1 MILRSLLATA
11 LIAVGLFAFGWPN
24 GDTFASP
31 PSSAASPSLP
41 KPLRLAPFKERLA
54 AAQSVKVQTAIL
66 GIELD
71 STLESAHSK
80 LDSLGHSTAR
90 PVDEVDEEAAKRS
103 EGEHKMSWQLAKTDY
118 GSVFVKADEKERI
131 TYIAAYLRPGKELP
145 FDKIGQL
152 EKAPVLTDRVVA
164 WDVVRPNRPLIRV
177 VARGSERKANSI
189 TMFIVKRP
197 RTD

>member
-1 MILRSLLATA
+1 VILRSLPATA
-11 LIAVGLFAFGWPN
+11 FIVAGLFAFWWPN
-24 GDTFASP
+24 VETLAWTPSP
-31 PSSAASPSLP
+31 AASPSPP
-41 KPLRLAPFKERLA
+41 KRPKLAPFKERLA

-71 STLESAHSK
+71 STLQSAHSK
-80 LDSLGHSTAR
+80 LDSLGDPTAER
-90 PVDEVDEEAAKRS
+90 G
-103 EGEHKMSWQLAKTDY
+103 EGEHKVSWQLAETDY

-131 TYIAAYLRPGKELP
+131 TYIAAYLRPGKEMP

-177 VARGSERKANSI
+177 VARGAERKANSI

>member
-1 MILRSLLATA
+1 VILRSLPATA
-11 LIAVGLFAFGWPN
+11 LIVVGLFAFGWPN
-24 GDTFASP
+24 GETSASA

-41 KPLRLAPFKERLA
+41 KPPKLAPFKERLA

-71 STLESAHSK
+71 STLESVHSK
-80 LDSLGHSTAR
+80 LDSLGHPTAR
-90 PVDEVDEEAAKRS
+90 PVDEVDEAAKRS
-103 EGEHKMSWQLAKTDY
+103 EGEHKVSWQLAKTDY

-131 TYIAAYLRPGKELP
+131 TYIAAYLRPGKEMP

-189 TMFIVKRP
+189 TIFIVKRP

>member
-31 PSSAASPSLP
+31 PSSTASPSLP
-41 KPLRLAPFKERLA
+41 KSPKLAPFKERLV

-71 STLESAHSK
+71 STLENAHSK
-80 LDSLGHSTAR
+80 LDSLGQPTTR
-90 PVDEVDEEAAKRS
+90 PVDEVDKTPQRS
-103 EGEHKMSWQLAKTDY
+103 EGKHQVSWQLAKTAY
-118 GSVFVKADEKERI
+118 GLVSVKADEKGRI
-131 TYIAAYLRPGKELP
+131 IYIAAYLRPGKEMP

-164 WDVVRPNRPLIRV
+164 WDVVRPSRPLIRV
-177 VARGSERKANSI
+177 VARGSERKADSI

-197 RTD
+197 HTD

>member
-1 MILRSLLATA
+1 VILRSLPLTG
-11 LIAVGLFAFGWPN
+11 LIVVGLFAFGWPN
-24 GDTFASP
+24 GETSASP
-31 PSSAASPSLP
+31 PSPS
-41 KPLRLAPFKERLA
+41 KLAPFKERLT

-80 LDSLGHSTAR
+80 LDSLSQLTAR
-90 PVDEVDEEAAKRS
+90 PVDEVSEAAKGI
-103 EGEHKMSWQLAKTDY
+103 EDEHKVSWQLAKTDY
-118 GSVFVKADEKERI
+118 SSVFVRADEKGRI
-131 TYIAAYLRPGKELP
+131 TYIAAYLRPGKEMP
-145 FDKIGQL
+145 FDKIGELQ
-152 EKAPVLTDRVVA
+152 KAPVLTDRIVA

>member
-1 MILRSLLATA
+1 MILRSLPATA
-11 LIAVGLFAFGWPN
+11 LIVVGLFAFGWPN
-24 GDTFASP
+24 GDTSAST

-41 KPLRLAPFKERLA
+41 NPPKLAPFKERLA

-80 LDSLGHSTAR
+80 LDSLGQPSAR
-90 PVDEVDEEAAKRS
+90 PLDGADEAAGRT
-103 EGEHKMSWQLAKTDY
+103 EDEHKVSWQLAKTDY

-131 TYIAAYLRPGKELP
+131 TYIAAYLRPGKEMP

-152 EKAPVLTDRVVA
+152 KKAPVLTDRVVA
-164 WDVVRPNRPLIRV
+164 
-177 VARGSERKANSI
+177 
-189 TMFIVKRP
+189 
-197 RTD
+197 

>member
-1 MILRSLLATA
+1 VILRSLPATA
-11 LIAVGLFAFGWPN
+11 LIVVGLFAFGWPN
-24 GDTFASP
+24 GETSASA

-41 KPLRLAPFKERLA
+41 KPPKLAPFKERLA

-66 GIELD
+66 GIEPD

-80 LDSLGHSTAR
+80 LDSLGHPTAR
-90 PVDEVDEEAAKRS
+90 PVDEVDEAAKRS
-103 EGEHKMSWQLAKTDY
+103 EGEHKVSWQLAKTDY

-131 TYIAAYLRPGKELP
+131 TYIAAYLRPGKEMP

>member
-1 MILRSLLATA
+1 VILGSLRATA
-11 LIAVGLFAFGWPN
+11 LTVVGLFAFGWPN
-24 GDTFASP
+24 GETSAATPSP
-31 PSSAASPSLP
+31 TASPSPP
-41 KPLRLAPFKERLA
+41 KRPKLALFKERLA

-71 STLESAHSK
+71 STLESVHNK
-80 LDSLGHSTAR
+80 LDSLGRPTAGH
-90 PVDEVDEEAAKRS
+90 VGEGDEAAKRS
-103 EGEHKMSWQLAKTDY
+103 EGERKVLWQLAKTDY
-118 GSVFVKADEKERI
+118 GSVFVKADEKKRI
-131 TYIAAYLRPGKELP
+131 TYIAAYLRPGKEMP

-177 VARGSERKANSI
+177 VARGSERQANSI

-197 RTD
+197 RAD

>member
-1 MILRSLLATA
+1 VILRSLPSTA
-11 LIAVGLFAFGWPN
+11 LIVVGLFAFACLN
-24 GDTFASP
+24 GEASASP
-31 PSSAASPSLP
+31 PSSAASPSP
-41 KPLRLAPFKERLA
+41 SEPSKLAPFKERLA

-71 STLESAHSK
+71 STLENAHSK
-80 LDSLGHSTAR
+80 LDSLGQPTVR
-90 PVDEVDEEAAKRS
+90 PVDEVDEAAKRS
-103 EGEHKMSWQLAKTDY
+103 EGAHKVSWQLATTDY
-118 GSVFVKADEKERI
+118 GSVFVIADEKERI
-131 TYIAAYLRPGKELP
+131 IYIAAYLRPGKEMP

>member
-1 MILRSLLATA
+1 VILRSLPATA
-11 LIAVGLFAFGWPN
+11 LIIVGLFAFGWPN
-24 GDTFASP
+24 GETSASTPSPSASP
-31 PSSAASPSLP
+31 LLP
-41 KPLRLAPFKERLA
+41 KAPKLLPFKERLA
-54 AAQSVKVQTAIL
+54 VAQSVKVQTSIL

-71 STLESAHSK
+71 STLESARSK
-80 LDSLGHSTAR
+80 LDSLGYTTAH
-90 PVDEVDEEAAKRS
+90 PVDVGDEVAKRS
-103 EGEHKMSWQLAKTDY
+103 KGEHKVLWQLAKTDY

-131 TYIAAYLRPGKELP
+131 TYIAAYLRPGKEMP

>member
-1 MILRSLLATA
+1 VILRSLPSRA
-11 LIAVGLFAFGWPN
+11 LIVVGLFAFALP
-24 GDTFASP
+24 DCKTSASP
-31 PSSAASPSLP
+31 PSPAASPSLSGP
-41 KPLRLAPFKERLA
+41 SKLAPFKERLA

-71 STLESAHSK
+71 STLQGAHSK
-80 LDSLGHSTAR
+80 LDSLSQLAAR
-90 PVDEVDEEAAKRS
+90 PVDEVSEAGKGS
-103 EGEHKMSWQLAKTDY
+103 GDEHKVSWQLAKTDY
-118 GSVFVKADEKERI
+118 GSIFVRADEKERI
-131 TYIAAYLRPGKELP
+131 TYIAAYLRPGKEMP

-164 WDVVRPNRPLIRV
+164 WDVVRPSRPLIRV
-177 VARGSERKANSI
+177 VARGSERKADSI

>member
-1 MILRSLLATA
+1 MILRSLPATA
-11 LIAVGLFAFGWPN
+11 LTVVGLFTFGWPN
-24 GDTFASP
+24 VETSAST

-41 KPLRLAPFKERLA
+41 KPPKLAPFKERLA

-71 STLESAHSK
+71 STLESAHGK
-80 LDSLGHSTAR
+80 LDSLGQPTAR
-90 PVDEVDEEAAKRS
+90 PIDEVDEAAQQS
-103 EGEHKMSWQLAKTDY
+103 ERKHKVSWQLAKTDY

-131 TYIAAYLRPGKELP
+131 TYIAAYLRPGKEMP

-189 TMFIVKRP
+189 TVFIVKRP

>member
-1 MILRSLLATA
+1 MIFRSLPSTA
-11 LIAVGLFAFGWPN
+11 LIVVGLFAFALPN
-24 GDTFASP
+24 GETSASP
-31 PSSAASPSLP
+31 PSSAASPSLSAP
-41 KPLRLAPFKERLA
+41 SKLAPFKERLA
-54 AAQSVKVQTAIL
+54 AAQSVNVQTAIL

-71 STLESAHSK
+71 STLDSAHSK
-80 LDSLGHSTAR
+80 LDSLGQLTPR
-90 PVDEVDEEAAKRS
+90 PVDEVSEAAERS
-103 EGEHKMSWQLAKTDY
+103 EGERKVSWQLEKTDY
-118 GSVFVKADEKERI
+118 GSVFVKADEKGRI
-131 TYIAAYLRPGKELP
+131 TYIAAYLRPGKEMP

-152 EKAPVLTDRVVA
+152 EKAPILTHRVVA

>member
-1 MILRSLLATA
+1 MILRSLPATA
-11 LIAVGLFAFGWPN
+11 LIAVCLFAWSN
-24 GDTFASP
+24 GDISASA
-31 PSSAASPSLP
+31 PSSSASPSPSKRP
-41 KPLRLAPFKERLA
+41 KLASFKERLA

-80 LDSLGHSTAR
+80 LDSLGQPSAR
-90 PVDEVDEEAAKRS
+90 LLDGADEAGERN
-103 EGEHKMSWQLAKTDY
+103 EGEHKISWQLAKTDY
-118 GSVFVKADEKERI
+118 ASVFVKADEKKRI
-131 TYIAAYLRPGKELP
+131 TYIAGYLRPGKEMP

-152 EKAPVLTDRVVA
+152 EKAPVLSDHVVA

-189 TMFIVKRP
+189 TIFIVKR
-197 RTD
+197 RHAE

>member
-1 MILRSLLATA
+1 VILGSLRATA
-11 LIAVGLFAFGWPN
+11 LIVVGLFAFEWPN
-24 GDTFASP
+24 CHISAST
-31 PSSAASPSLP
+31 PSSAASPSPP
-41 KPLRLAPFKERLA
+41 KPSKLAPFKERLA

-71 STLESAHSK
+71 STLESVHSK
-80 LDSLGHSTAR
+80 LDSLGDPSAR
-90 PVDEVDEEAAKRS
+90 SVDEGDAVAKRS
-103 EGEHKMSWQLAKTDY
+103 MGEHKVFWQLAKTDY

-131 TYIAAYLRPGKELP
+131 TYIAAYLRPGKEMP

>member
-1 MILRSLLATA
+1 MILRSLAATA
-11 LIAVGLFAFGWPN
+11 LIIVGLFGVDRPK
-24 GDTFASP
+24 GDA
-31 PSSAASPSLP
+31 SSAPSPSPSKPP
-41 KPLRLAPFKERLA
+41 KLAPFKERLA

-80 LDSLGHSTAR
+80 LDSLGQPSAR
-90 PVDEVDEEAAKRS
+90 PLDGADEAAGRT
-103 EGEHKMSWQLAKTDY
+103 EDEHKISWQLAKTDY
-118 GSVFVKADEKERI
+118 SSIFVKADQKERI
-131 TYIAAYLRPGKELP
+131 TYIAAYLRPGKEMP
-145 FDKIGQL
+145 FAEIGQL
-152 EKAPVLTDRVVA
+152 EKAPVLNDRVVA

>member
-1 MILRSLLATA
+1 VILRSLPATA
-11 LIAVGLFAFGWPN
+11 LIVSLFAFGWPN
-24 GDTFASP
+24 GETSAST
-31 PSSAASPSLP
+31 PSSATSPSLP
-41 KPLRLAPFKERLA
+41 NPPKLAPFKERLA

-71 STLESAHSK
+71 STLESAHSE
-80 LDSLGHSTAR
+80 LDSLGHSMAA
-90 PVDEVDEEAAKRS
+90 PVDEGDEVADRS
-103 EGEHKMSWQLAKTDY
+103 KGEHKVSWQLTKTDY

-131 TYIAAYLRPGKELP
+131 TYIAAYLRPGKEMP
-145 FDKIGQL
+145 FDKIGEL

-164 WDVVRPNRPLIRV
+164 WDVLRPNRPLIRV

>member
-1 MILRSLLATA
+1 MILRSLPATA
-11 LIAVGLFAFGWPN
+11 LIAVCLFVVAWSN
-24 GDTFASP
+24 GDISASA
-31 PSSAASPSLP
+31 PSSSASPSPSKRP
-41 KPLRLAPFKERLA
+41 KLASFKERLA

-80 LDSLGHSTAR
+80 LDSLGQPSAR
-90 PVDEVDEEAAKRS
+90 LLDGADEAGERN
-103 EGEHKMSWQLAKTDY
+103 EGEHKISWQLAKTDY
-118 GSVFVKADEKERI
+118 ASVFVKADEKKRI
-131 TYIAAYLRPGKELP
+131 TYIAGYLRPGKETP

-152 EKAPVLTDRVVA
+152 EKAPVLSDRAVA

-189 TMFIVKRP
+189 TIFIVKRP
-197 RTD
+197 HAE

>member
-1 MILRSLLATA
+1 MILRSLPATA
-11 LIAVGLFAFGWPN
+11 FIVVGLLAVAWPN
-24 GDTFASP
+24 GDASA
-31 PSSAASPSLP
+31 SAPSPSPSKRP
-41 KPLRLAPFKERLA
+41 KLAPFKERLA

-80 LDSLGHSTAR
+80 LDSLGKPSTPPLDGA
-90 PVDEVDEEAAKRS
+90 DEAAGRT
-103 EGEHKMSWQLAKTDY
+103 EDEHKVSWQLAKTDY
-118 GSVFVKADEKERI
+118 ASVFVKADEKERI
-131 TYIAAYLRPGKELP
+131 TYIVAYLRPGKEMP

>member
-1 MILRSLLATA
+1 MILRSATA
-11 LIAVGLFAFGWPN
+11 LIVGLFAFVWLN
-24 GDTFASP
+24 DDTSASA
-31 PSSAASPSLP
+31 PSSTTSPSPSKPP
-41 KPLRLAPFKERLA
+41 KLAPFKERLA
-54 AAQSVKVQTAIL
+54 AAKSVKVQTAIL

-71 STLESAHSK
+71 STLESAHTK
-80 LDSLGHSTAR
+80 LNSLGLPKAR
-90 PVDEVDEEAAKRS
+90 AVDEAGEVAKSS
-103 EGEHKMSWQLAKTDY
+103 EGEHKVSWQLAKTDY
-118 GSVFVKADEKERI
+118 GSLFVKADEKERI
-131 TYIAAYLRPGKELP
+131 TYIAAFLRPGKEMP

-177 VARGSERKANSI
+177 VARGSKRKANSI